1 MNEIDSGKWIEKQGS
16 TQSDSLMDIMT
27 ERLMSRQ
34 AFLNI
39 PNSQNIEKK
48 SKNILRMKLT

>member
-1 MNEIDSGKWIEKQGS
+1 MKLTEGNGQKNRAA
-16 TQSDSLMDIMT
+16 QSYSLMDIMT

-39 PNSQNIEKK
+39 QNSQNIEKNQK
-48 SKNILRMKLT
+48 HIKNETD